1 MASVMTS
8 LWPVII
14 GTLGVIVAAYAAYRG
29 SKASA
34 DASSQSA
41 FLGGLQAELGA
52 LRARMAALEERVQE
66 AESESRVAVSY
77 IERLLF
83 WIADKWDDPSQ
94 IPPIPEFIKS
104 RITFIP
110 GGRDE

>member
-1 MASVMTS
+1 MASVMLE
-8 LWPVII
+8 LWPAVV
-14 GTLGVIVAAYAAYRG
+14 GAFGVVVAAYAAYRG

-34 DASSQSA
+34 DASAQSV
-41 FLGGLQAELGA
+41 FLGGLQTEIGA
-52 LRARMAALEERVQE
+52 LRERMKQLEEKVEE
-66 AESESRVAVSY
+66 ADEERRVAVSY

-83 WIADKWDDPSQ
+83 WIADRWDPSQ

-110 GGRDE
+110 GEHNK